1 MQDDGH
7 TQRVKANLM
16 GSGLFAFVLG
26 ACWGIAFFI
35 ADRPL
40 VAAIVTC
47 MALFGLGVF
56 WLAREGRV
64 TMSALLIGHF
74 LPVFV
79 GLLCLFDRA
88 PEGLHRASPL
98 HFLAFALAGYFIFR
112 GEGIYLR
119 YVLPAICLAAYVVL
133 SATSIGFHDPELI
146 LPEGMALASVWIN
159 TATATIS
166 LIFIVIVMNMDLT
179 VRRALEIDMRKA
191 IQNGDFQLHYQPQIA
206 EQGQIVGAEA
216 LIRWRHPRMGNI
228 PPADFI
234 PLAEETGLIVPIGNW
249 VLRAACAQLAL
260 WEAQPETQHLTISV
274 NVSASQFRQPD
285 FVQSVTEI
293 VRLSGITP
301 AKLKLE
307 LTESM
312 FVENVDA
319 TTAKMNALKAIG
331 IVWSLDDFG
340 TGYSS
345 LSVLHRFPLG
355 QIKID
360 KAFVRDMLTNKSNMV
375 VTEAIIALAAK
386 LNLQVIAEGVETV
399 AQLNRLREAGCH
411 AYQGYLFSPPVDI
424 EAFAKLLVPEA
435 APTGW
440 TTRPRPSTPIGLDR
454 VAMSLPARS

>member
-1 MQDDGH
+1 
-7 TQRVKANLM
+7 M

-47 MALFGLGVF
+47 MALFGLGMF

-64 TMSALLIGHF
+64 TLTAILIGHL
-74 LPVFV
+74 LPIFV

-98 HFLAFALAGYFIFR
+98 HFLSFALAGYFIFR
-112 GEGIYLR
+112 GQGIYLR

-206 EQGQIVGAEA
+206 QQGEIVGAEA
-216 LIRWRHPRMGNI
+216 LIRWWHPRMGNI

-375 VTEAIIALAAK
+375 VTEAIIALAEK

-399 AQLNRLREAGCH
+399 AQLNRLREAGCL

-424 EAFAKLLVPEA
+424 DAFAMLLAPDA
-435 APTGW
+435 ASIAMSS
-440 TTRPRPSTPIGLDR
+440 RPLSATSVGLDR
-454 VAMSLPARS
+454 VAMCRPTLQ

>member
-1 MQDDGH
+1 
-7 TQRVKANLM
+7 M

-47 MALFGLGVF
+47 MAVFGLGVF

-112 GEGIYLR
+112 GQGIYLR
-119 YVLPAICLAAYVVL
+119 YVLPALCLAAYVVL

-159 TATATIS
+159 TVTATIS
-166 LIFIVIVMNMDLT
+166 LIFIVIVMNTDLT

-191 IQNGDFQLHYQPQIA
+191 IQDGDFQLHYQPQIG
-206 EQGQIVGAEA
+206 EEGQIVGAEA

-249 VLRAACAQLAL
+249 VLRAACAQLAQ
-260 WEAQPETQHLTISV
+260 WETQPETRHLTMSV

-301 AKLKLE
+301 SRLKLE

-312 FVENVDA
+312 FVDNVES
-319 TTAKMNALKAIG
+319 TTAKMNALTAIG

-375 VTEAIIALAAK
+375 VTEAIIALAAN

-424 EAFAKLLVPEA
+424 EAFAKLLAPEA

-440 TTRPRPSTPIGLDR
+440 TARPRPSTPIGLDR
-454 VAMSLPARS
+454 VAMSRPARS

>member
-1 MQDDGH
+1 MHDDGH
-7 TQRVKANLM
+7 IQRVRANLM

-26 ACWGIAFFI
+26 GCWGTAFFVV
-35 ADRPL
+35 DRPL
-40 VAAIVTC
+40 VASIVTA
-47 MALFGLGVF
+47 MALFGLSVF
-56 WLAREGRV
+56 WLARQGRV
-64 TMSALLIGHF
+64 FFAALLIGHL
-74 LPVFV
+74 LPIFV

-88 PEGLHRASPL
+88 PDGLHRMSPV
-98 HFLAFALAGYFIFR
+98 HFLSFALAGYFIFR
-112 GEGIYLR
+112 GQGIYLR
-119 YVLPAICLAAYVVL
+119 YVLPALCLVAYVIL
-133 SATSIGFHDPELI
+133 SATSVGFHDPDLI
-146 LPEGMALASVWIN
+146 LPQGMALASVWIN
-159 TATATIS
+159 TATATLS
-166 LIFIVIVMNMDLT
+166 FIFIVIIMNMDLT
-179 VRRALEIDMRKA
+179 VRRALETDMRKA
-191 IQNGDFQLHYQPQIA
+191 IQNGDFQLHYQPQIG
-206 EQGQIVGAEA
+206 ERGEIVGAEA

-228 PPADFI
+228 APADFI

-260 WEAQPETQHLTISV
+260 WETRPETQHLTISV

-301 AKLKLE
+301 SKLKLE

-312 FVENVDA
+312 FVDNVDA

-360 KAFVRDMLTNKSNMV
+360 KAFVRDMLTNTSNMV
-375 VTEAIIALAAK
+375 VTEAIIALAAN

-399 AQLNRLREAGCH
+399 AQLNRLREAGCLS
-411 AYQGYLFSPPVDI
+411 YQGYLFSPPVDI
-424 EAFAKLLVPEA
+424 DAFAKLLAPDA
-435 APTGW
+435 ASPVLSA
-440 TTRPRPSTPIGLDR
+440 RPRPVTSVGLDR
-454 VAMSLPARS
+454 VAMSHPTLQ